1 MKHDPGKGAQSSPWV
16 WLSPYAAWCCLFL
29 GAAIGSVENAGV
41 SRRLAVAS
49 GTLILVAFI
58 LLGAE
63 VALAAARRDLPR
75 LFWAGYAGIVV
86 ALGIVM
92 ASLLLPSTSA
102 SPSHLQESL
111 RAVFERRGASS
122 SYWFR
127 GVQMRSRANIVG
139 WMDSDTEKGPAPIVF
154 IGDSFLESRSST
166 NLAARVESRLKS
178 LGVGTGVV
186 NLSKDDTEPA
196 LEYRNRFYEFALR
209 KKPSRIV
216 VFLYAGNDYHYGYSY
231 ARYEHPR
238 VFVTPR
244 ALSRAIRVSPRAVR
258 FLVNRYLNE
267 RPIVSRQDVADAMPG
282 ASEEVAD
289 RIYLAA
295 LAYGTEAP
303 GGEPLSGRP
312 RRLMQRTGELVARA
326 LGVEPAAPREVAS
339 HRKVTAAQAPA
350 TAATAA
356 TATTPAPPPTPRPAS
371 PVCRETNWSLLW
383 PDYQELFARPVES
396 RLEAIGAF
404 VAERYC
410 GFTDVQ
416 PFVDLLSRQSREFR
430 DHVTWGADMPYALF
444 PAMAAAVSGQRRGSW
459 IDRAEAG
466 RLGREYARLM
476 VELGDAARLQGSL
489 FTVVLIPEASM
500 VDDGFRRFWSG
511 MPQFWDQI
519 RGTHWVQEALARE
532 LKGRID
538 IIDLAKHRDLFQ
550 DAYWPLDGH
559 FNEKGQAAVAE
570 LLARRFA
577 DDPWGRTLA
586 GSRPTPQNE

>member
-1 MKHDPGKGAQSSPWV
+1 M
-16 WLSPYAAWCCLFL
+16 WLSPYAAWGCLFL
-29 GAAIGSVENAGV
+29 GAAIGSVENAGI

-49 GTLILVAFI
+49 GALILTALI

-63 VALAAARRDLPR
+63 VTLAAARRDLPR

-86 ALGIVM
+86 ALGVVI
-92 ASLLLPSTSA
+92 ASLLLPSTDA
-102 SPSHLQESL
+102 PPSHLQESL
-111 RAVFERRGASS
+111 RAVFERSGASS
-122 SYWFR
+122 SYSFR
-127 GVQMRSRANIVG
+127 GVQMRRRANVVG
-139 WMDSDTEKGPAPIVF
+139 WMDSDTEKGPTPIVF
-154 IGDSFLESRSST
+154 IGDSFLESPSST
-166 NLAARVESRLKS
+166 NVAARVEARLKS

-186 NLSKDDTEPA
+186 NLSKDDTEPTV
-196 LEYRNRFYEFALR
+196 EYRHRFYEFALR

-238 VFVTPR
+238 IFVTPR
-244 ALSRAIRVSPRAVR
+244 ALSRALRVSPQAVR
-258 FLVNRYLNE
+258 FLGNRYLSE

-289 RIYLAA
+289 RTYLAA

-326 LGVEPAAPREVAS
+326 LGVEPAAPREAAPHQVVA
-339 HRKVTAAQAPA
+339 AAQGP
-350 TAATAA
+350 AATPAA
-356 TATTPAPPPTPRPAS
+356 TATPTPAPRPAS
-371 PVCRETNWSLLW
+371 PVCRETHWSLLW
-383 PDYQELFARPVES
+383 PDYKKLFARSMES

-410 GFTDVQ
+410 GFSDVR
-416 PFVDLLSRQSREFR
+416 PFIDLLYRQSPEFR

-444 PAMAAAVSGQRRGSW
+444 PAMAAAVSGQRRESW
-459 IDRAEAG
+459 IDTAEAG

-476 VELGDAARLQGSL
+476 VEMGDAARLQGSR

-511 MPQFWDQI
+511 MPQFWDQV
-519 RGTHWVQEALARE
+519 RGTHWVQEALAGE
-532 LKGRID
+532 LKGRVE
-538 IIDLAKHRDLFQ
+538 IIDLADYRDLLQ

-570 LLARRFA
+570 LLAQRFL
-577 DDPWGRTLA
+577 GEGLNR
-586 GSRPTPQNE
+586 

>member
-1 MKHDPGKGAQSSPWV
+1 
-16 WLSPYAAWCCLFL
+16 
-29 GAAIGSVENAGV
+29 VENAGV

-49 GTLILVAFI
+49 GALILAAFI

-63 VALAAARRDLPR
+63 VTLAAARRDLPR

-92 ASLLLPSTSA
+92 ASLLLPSTSPP
-102 SPSHLQESL
+102 PSHLHESL
-111 RAVFERRGASS
+111 RAVFERSGASS
-122 SYWFR
+122 SYSFR
-127 GVQMRSRANIVG
+127 GVQMRSRANVVG
-139 WMDSDTEKGPAPIVF
+139 WMDSDTDKGPAPIVF

-238 VFVTPR
+238 VFVTLR
-244 ALSRAIRVSPRAVR
+244 AVLRARRVSARAVR
-258 FLVNRYLNE
+258 FLGNRYISE

-289 RIYLAA
+289 RTYLAA

-303 GGEPLSGRP
+303 GAEPMSGRP
-312 RRLMQRTGELVARA
+312 RQLMQRTGELVARA
-326 LGVEPAAPREVAS
+326 LGVEHAAPREVAS

-350 TAATAA
+350 AAA
-356 TATTPAPPPTPRPAS
+356 TATPPAPPPTPRPAS

-383 PDYQELFARPVES
+383 PDYQKLFARSVES

-410 GFTDVQ
+410 GFSDVQ
-416 PFVDLLSRQSREFR
+416 PFVDLLSRQSPEFR
-430 DHVTWGADMPYALF
+430 DHVIWGADMPYALF
-444 PAMAAAVSGQRRGSW
+444 PAMAAAVSGQRRESW

-476 VELGDAARLQGSL
+476 VEMGDAARLQGSL

-538 IIDLAKHRDLFQ
+538 LIDLAEHRDLLQ

-570 LLARRFA
+570 LLARGFA
-577 DDPWGRTLA
+577 DDPRDGR
-586 GSRPTPQNE
+586 

>member
-1 MKHDPGKGAQSSPWV
+1 M
-16 WLSPYAAWCCLFL
+16 WLSPYAAWGCLFL
-29 GAAIGSVENAGV
+29 GAAIGSVENAGI

-49 GTLILVAFI
+49 GALILAALI

-63 VALAAARRDLPR
+63 VTLAAARRDLPR

-86 ALGIVM
+86 ALGVVM

-111 RAVFERRGASS
+111 RAVFERSGASS
-122 SYWFR
+122 SYSFR
-127 GVQMRSRANIVG
+127 GVQMRSRANVVG
-139 WMDSDTEKGPAPIVF
+139 WMDSDTDKGPAPIVF

-166 NLAARVESRLKS
+166 NLAARVESRLKG

-238 VFVTPR
+238 IFVTPR

-258 FLVNRYLNE
+258 FLVNRYLSG

-289 RIYLAA
+289 RTYLAA

-303 GGEPLSGRP
+303 GGEPLSGPP

-326 LGVEPAAPREVAS
+326 LGVEPAAPREAAP
-339 HRKVTAAQAPA
+339 HRRMAAAQAPA
-350 TAATAA
+350 ATV
-356 TATTPAPPPTPRPAS
+356 TPPPPTPAPTPRPAS

-383 PDYQELFARPVES
+383 PDYKRLFARSVES

-416 PFVDLLSRQSREFR
+416 PFIDLLSRQSREFR

-444 PAMAAAVSGQRRGSW
+444 PAMAAAVSGQRRESW
-459 IDRAEAG
+459 IDTAEAR
-466 RLGREYARLM
+466 RLGREYAHLM
-476 VELGDAARLQGSL
+476 VEMGDAARSQGSR

-511 MPQFWDQI
+511 MPQFWDQV

-538 IIDLAKHRDLFQ
+538 IVDLAEHRNLLQ

-570 LLARRFA
+570 LLAQRFLSE
-577 DDPWGRTLA
+577 GLNR
-586 GSRPTPQNE
+586 